1 MLKRR
6 FIAGAQCPK
15 CEQVDKIVMYDHE
28 DGFRY
33 RECVACGFK
42 DQLDAHD
49 NTPQE
54 LGTRVNQNRLGEQK
68 LPHETEV
75 QVVNL
80 LDPKKLH

>member
-6 FIAGAQCPK
+6 FIAGAICPK
-15 CEQVDKIVMYDHE
+15 CEKLDKVVMFDTP
-28 DGFRY
+28 DGKRW
-33 RECVACGFK
+33 RECVSCGFK
-42 DQLDAHD
+42 DEMIED
-49 NTPQE
+49 NSPSE
-54 LGTRVNQNRLGEQK
+54 VPTRVNQNKLGEER

>member
-15 CEQVDKIVMYDHE
+15 CEEVDKIVMYDTE
-28 DGFRY
+28 DGKRW
-33 RECVACGFK
+33 RECVACEFK
-42 DQLDAHD
+42 DEMIEQSS
-49 NTPQE
+49 PQE
-54 LGTRVNQNRLGEQK
+54 MPTRVNQNKLGDET

-80 LDPKKLH
+80 MDPKKIH

>member
-15 CEQVDKIVMYDHE
+15 CEQLDKVVMYDAE
-28 DGFRY
+28 DGKRY
-33 RECVACGFK
+33 RECVSCGFK
-42 DQLDAHD
+42 DELIEQDNSPKELD
-49 NTPQE
+49 
-54 LGTRVNQNRLGEQK
+54 TRVNQNRLGEEK